1 MMVCLKCGPTAC
13 EFGTDKCVEVLIRT
27 SHLVLVFEKSLLQED
42 NSSGK
47 AVVFGSFG

>member
-1 MMVCLKCGPTAC
+1 MHMLRELMHCAEL
-13 EFGTDKCVEVLIRT
+13 LIRT
-27 SHLVLVFEKSLLQED
+27 SHLLFALEKSLVQED